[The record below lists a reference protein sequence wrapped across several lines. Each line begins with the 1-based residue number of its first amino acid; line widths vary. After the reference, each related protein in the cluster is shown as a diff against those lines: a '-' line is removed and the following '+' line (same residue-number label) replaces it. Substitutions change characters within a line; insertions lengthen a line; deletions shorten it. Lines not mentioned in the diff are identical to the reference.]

1 MVVALTSPEQ
11 GHYGQLPTTD
21 MAKPPFTFAI
31 DVPVEVLKELQTKG
45 KNDRGMHQLDAA
57 VWPARERRSDK
68 SPHFTGTVKVKGG
81 GTEAS
86 KGYVSMWDNGG
97 GGSDD
102 LF

>member
-45 KNDRGMHQLDAA
+45 KNEILIENEPMLILNEHSAA
-57 VWPARERRSDK
+57 
-68 SPHFTGTVKVKGG
+68 T
-81 GTEAS
+81 
-86 KGYVSMWDNGG
+86 
-97 GGSDD
+97 
-102 LF
+102 

>member
-1 MVVALTSPEQ
+1 MVVALAGPQ

-31 DVPVEVLKELQTKG
+31 DVPVEVLKELQAKG
-45 KNDRGMHQLDAA
+45 KNDRGMYQLDAA

-68 SPHFTGTVKVKGG
+68 SHHFTGTVKVKGG
-81 GTEAS
+81 TSEAS

-97 GGSDD
+97 GGDD

>member
-1 MVVALTSPEQ
+1 MVVVLVSPEQ
-11 GHYGQLPTTD
+11 GRNGQLPTTE

-31 DVPVEVLKELQTKG
+31 DVPVEVLQDLKTKG
-45 KNDRGMHQLDAA
+45 ANERGMYQLDAA

-81 GTEAS
+81 NAES
-86 KGYVSMWDNGG
+86 NKGYVSMWDNADS
-97 GGSDD
+97 GSGD

>member
-1 MVVALTSPEQ
+1 
-11 GHYGQLPTTD
+11 

-31 DVPVEVLKELQTKG
+31 DVPVEVLKELQAKG
-45 KNDRGMHQLDAA
+45 KNDRGMYQLDAA

-81 GTEAS
+81 KAEAS
-86 KGYVSMWDNGG
+86 KGYVSMWDNQESN

>member
-1 MVVALTSPEQ
+1 M
-11 GHYGQLPTTD
+11 Y
-21 MAKPPFTFAI
+21 
-31 DVPVEVLKELQTKG
+31 
-45 KNDRGMHQLDAA
+45 QLDAA